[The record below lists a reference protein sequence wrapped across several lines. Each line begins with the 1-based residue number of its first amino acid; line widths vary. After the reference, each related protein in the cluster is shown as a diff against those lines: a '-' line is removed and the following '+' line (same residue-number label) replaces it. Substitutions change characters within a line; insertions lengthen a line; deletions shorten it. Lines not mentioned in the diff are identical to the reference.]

1 MAPKPIE
8 VEEIDKPDPRAP
20 RIILRTL
27 PSLSFSTPTHTV
39 RIQLSIRPQ
48 AREKG
53 AYTLSSAILSTPR
66 SCSHLAIDPR
76 SRAWL
81 GAPRPESHAVDA
93 GIREALVKQRAAI
106 SDRIKE
112 RSNKVQ
118 TLMPKLSKDIEL
130 LPDALESLFAEID
143 PTLCRAAL
151 SIPFPQDSTL
161 VLAAQVSS
169 PAVIAKAVQLEELVN
184 GIRASMAEIETA
196 LKEIQADVGGI
207 KLDHIDIE
215 MASVVVSWAARVQVM
230 NDRLDGVAR
239 TLQLYAALRVA
250 AARIQPMGGSL

>member
-1 MAPKPIE
+1 MAPKPAE
-8 VEEIDKPDPRAP
+8 VEETEKPDPRAP

-48 AREKG
+48 AREK
-53 AYTLSSAILSTPR
+53 
-66 SCSHLAIDPR
+66 DPR

-112 RSNKVQ
+112 RSNRVQ

-250 AARIQPMGGSL
+250 AARIQPMGGSR